1 MGGIKEKK
9 SASSIFSKDV
19 EHDFPKE
26 IKTEIKFAFVRNVG
40 EALEEVF
47 GKEVVEGWK
56 RWVVEGNEDRLGEE
70 EVVMMSMVMMM
81 SGIGARVVM
90 IRMCLREGV
99 LYGLE
104 AGCE

>member
-40 EALEEVF
+40 EALEEAF
-47 GKEVVEGWK
+47 GKEGWK

-81 SGIGARVVM
+81 SGIGVRVVM